1 MTNLLRFESVSYPK
15 FCAIYLLLVICL
27 YLQILEATMDL
38 DEPKKISTHGRRLSR
53 NQEWRA
59 AKGLPVLKKG
69 GKLNRKGE
77 LSAPRRAGR
86 SKRRR

>member
-1 MTNLLRFESVSYPK
+1 MCLIN
-15 FCAIYLLLVICL
+15 AILV
-27 YLQILEATMDL
+27 EETMDL
-38 DEPKKISTHGRRLSR
+38 DGGDVKKISTHGRRLSR

-59 AKGLPVLKKG
+59 AKGLPVLKKS

-77 LSAPRRAGR
+77 LTATRRAGR